1 MPLVVNL
8 DCGDALVLDGGRITV
23 TVLEKTGR
31 RSKVA
36 ITAPKDVKVRLD
48 RAAPDIAA
56 QGLTTKQG
64 ANG

>member
-8 DCGDALVLDGGRITV
+8 DCGDALVLDGRITV

-56 QGLTTKQG
+56 QGLTTKRV
-64 ANG
+64 ASA